1 MASASRY
8 LSTEDASSEIIM
20 YDIKLNTRLLS
31 NNYNIRRIFSLIVRS
46 KRRGRERERRA
57 YFTGYLCCGKLA
69 NVLVCL
75 NNDLCMK

>member
-46 KRRGRERERRA
+46 KGRGRERETCVFYRVPLLWE
-57 YFTGYLCCGKLA
+57 TGKRIG
-69 NVLVCL
+69 
-75 NNDLCMK
+75 MSE